1 MGAQLGRV
9 VAWRSP
15 EALTIAP
22 SAHDMDLRRHL
33 KSTIEHGALWSGI
46 PGAMRRQRRGDVLI
60 LAYHDIAPDDVPAAG
75 DRSLHLPRRRF
86 AEQLDAL
93 VRTHDVI
100 SLERALAGHSGD
112 RPAAVLTFDDA
123 YDGAVTLGVA
133 EIEQRGLP
141 ATIFVAPS
149 FLNGHDFWW
158 DAISESGG
166 QGLSPRLREWAL
178 GDCAGRDAEVRAR
191 APHEHHASIVR
202 APAYARCAKES
213 DLVAAAAKRGV
224 TLASHSWNHP
234 NLARLDD
241 AALATE
247 LALPLEWLRERFS
260 NVLPV
265 ISYPYGLSS
274 PKVESATREAGYT
287 AGLRIDGGWLGDATA
302 TNPFAVPR
310 LDVPSGLSRAG
321 FELRTAGVR
330 VQ

>member
-1 MGAQLGRV
+1 
-9 VAWRSP
+9 
-15 EALTIAP
+15 
-22 SAHDMDLRRHL
+22 MDLRRHL

-46 PGAMRRQRRGDVLI
+46 PRAMRRQRRGDVLI
-60 LAYHDIAPDDVPAAG
+60 LAYHDITPDDAPPAG

-100 SLERALAGHSGD
+100 PLERALAGHSGG
-112 RPAAVLTFDDA
+112 RPAAVVTFDDA
-123 YDGAVTLGVA
+123 YEGAVTLGAA
-133 EIEQRGLP
+133 EVEQRGLP

-158 DAISESGG
+158 DALSESGG
-166 QGLSPRLREWAL
+166 HALSPSLREWAL
-178 GDCAGRDAEVRAR
+178 DACSGRDAEVRAR
-191 APHEHHASIVR
+191 APHEHRASIVR
-202 APAYARCAKES
+202 APAYARCAQES
-213 DLVAAAAKRGV
+213 DLVAAASKRGI
-224 TLASHSWNHP
+224 TLGSHSWNHP

-241 AALATE
+241 AALTTE
-247 LALPLEWLRERFS
+247 LTLPLAWLRERFT

-274 PKVESATREAGYT
+274 PRVESATRAAGYA
-287 AGLRIDGGWLGDATA
+287 AGLRIDGGWLGGAADA
-302 TNPFAVPR
+302 NPFAVPR

-330 VQ
+330 VR

>member
-1 MGAQLGRV
+1 
-9 VAWRSP
+9 
-15 EALTIAP
+15 
-22 SAHDMDLRRHL
+22 MDLRRSL

-46 PGAMRRQRRGDVLI
+46 PRAMRRQRRGDVLI
-60 LAYHDIAPDDVPAAG
+60 LAYHDIVPDHSAAGG

-100 SLERALAGHSGD
+100 SLERALAGHSGN

-123 YDGAVTLGVA
+123 YEGAVTIGVS
-133 EIEQRGLP
+133 EVEQRGLP

-158 DAISESGG
+158 DALSEAGG
-166 QGLSPRLREWAL
+166 HGLSPRLRAWAL
-178 GDCAGRDAEVRAR
+178 DECAGRDAEVRAR
-191 APHEHHASIVR
+191 APHEQHASIAR
-202 APAYARCAKES
+202 APSYARCAHEH
-213 DLVAAAAKRGV
+213 DLVAAAGKRGI
-224 TLASHSWNHP
+224 TLGSHSWNHP

-247 LALPLEWLRERFS
+247 LTLPLAWLRERFT

-274 PKVESATREAGYT
+274 PRVESATKAAGYT
-287 AGLRIDGGWLGDATA
+287 AGLRIDGGWLGGTA
-302 TNPFAVPR
+302 TTNRFAVPR
-310 LDVPSGLSRAG
+310 LDVPAGLSKAG

-330 VQ
+330 VR

>member
-1 MGAQLGRV
+1 
-9 VAWRSP
+9 
-15 EALTIAP
+15 
-22 SAHDMDLRRHL
+22 MDLRRHL

-46 PGAMRRQRRGDVLI
+46 PRAMRRQRRGDVLI
-60 LAYHDIAPDDVPAAG
+60 LAYHDIVPDDGAAAG

-86 AEQLDAL
+86 AAQLDDL
-93 VRTHDVI
+93 VRTHEVI
-100 SLERALAGHSGD
+100 SLERALAGWSGK

-123 YDGAVTLGVA
+123 YEGAVTTGVS
-133 EIEQRGLP
+133 EVEQRGLP

-158 DAISESGG
+158 DALSEPGG
-166 QGLSPRLREWAL
+166 HALSPRIRAWAL
-178 GDCAGRDAEVRAR
+178 DECAGRDAEVRAR
-191 APHEHHASIVR
+191 APNEQRASLVR
-202 APAYARCAKES
+202 APSYARCAHEH
-213 DLVAAAAKRGV
+213 DLVAAAGKRGI

-247 LALPLEWLRERFS
+247 LTLPLAWLRERFT

-274 PKVESATREAGYT
+274 PRVESATRDAGYT
-287 AGLRIDGGWLGDATA
+287 AGLRIDGGWLSGTAA

-310 LDVPSGLSRAG
+310 LDVPSGLSKAG

-330 VQ
+330 VR